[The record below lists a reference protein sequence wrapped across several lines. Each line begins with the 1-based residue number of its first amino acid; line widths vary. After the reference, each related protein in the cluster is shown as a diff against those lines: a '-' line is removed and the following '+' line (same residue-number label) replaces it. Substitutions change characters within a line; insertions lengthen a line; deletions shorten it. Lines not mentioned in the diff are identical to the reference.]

1 MAALAVEQAHL
12 AVEQAHLTVQQAV
25 VTQPHAVTMAAH
37 ANETQVPRKDR
48 VNEWLKGDAELLR
61 YEQLL
66 AAPKGSGSALR
77 RLSEE
82 KRLPEKTLEGR
93 LKRARQRRDGAE
105 WQAEQDGEER
115 QTKHARY
122 QRAKAAQLSAEVKA
136 ACTSVYASILV
147 CSAQREPKLKTK
159 SCNRTYI
166 ENITPVSSGNTHTM
180 QWYAL
185 AKHTHTHRHAA
196 HAFMNPSSKS

>member
-136 ACTSVYASILV
+136 ACTAELKAGNCCKGSRSCWQAKVRPKPKRDAARVSKRLKEDADLLRYEQLRSINTRRR
-147 CSAQREPKLKTK
+147 QKT
-159 SCNRTYI
+159 S
-166 ENITPVSSGNTHTM
+166 
-180 QWYAL
+180 L
-185 AKHTHTHRHAA
+185 
-196 HAFMNPSSKS
+196 